1 MEGFLV
7 ILAFVALFV
16 LGFPV
21 VLAIGIPCIVYI
33 FAKGLPVDLIAQ
45 RTLYALDSFPLVA
58 VPVFLFV
65 GSLMNSAGIS
75 RYIYQFADTAV
86 GRLPGGLAQV
96 NIFGSLIF
104 AGMSGSALADIGG
117 IGRIEIDAMKQ
128 QGILK
133 PFAAA
138 VTSSSAIVGPIFPPS
153 IPLIIYGTVT
163 GVSVI
168 QLLLG
173 GILPGLLC
181 VAMLMLMTGWLAMRR
196 NYPRTERWPTRAE
209 LWRDFKPAFP
219 AIAAPL
225 ILIAGMLLGLLHAD
239 RDRVGDGA
247 LCGPHQQPVL
257 SRADD
262 EGRAR
267 RGVRDDPRLGRH
279 PADRRGRRAVRLDP
293 VGRAG
298 TADADRRGCSRSR
311 PIPYVLLLIVNV
323 LLLVVGMFLDSTTA
337 ILVIAPIIAKPL
349 VMAGVDPVH
358 LGMVVVFNLMIGLLT
373 PPMGLALFLVGDI
386 AKVTMKDVLKEMMP
400 YYVPLVVTLLL
411 ITYVPVDHDVDSAAA
426 VGNSV
431 NWQNQLRVSNV
442 STP

>member
-1 MEGFLV
+1 MEGFV
-7 ILAFVALFV
+7 IVAAFVALFV
-16 LGFPV
+16 VGFPV

-33 FAKGLPVDLIAQ
+33 LTHDLPIDLIAQ

-75 RYIYQFADTAV
+75 RYIYRFADTAV
-86 GRLPGGLAQV
+86 GRMPGGLAQV

-117 IGRIEIDAMKQ
+117 LGRIEIDAMKNK
-128 QGILK
+128 GFS
-133 PFAAA
+133 PGFAAA

-181 VAMLMLMTGWLAMRR
+181 VAMLMLMTWFLAVRR
-196 NYPRTERWPTRAE
+196 GYPRADRWPTRAE
-209 LWRDFKPAFP
+209 LWRDLKPALP
-219 AIAAPL
+219 AIIAPV
-225 ILIAGMLLGLLHAD
+225 ILITGMLVGFFTPTEIASVTVLYAILISSLFYRELTWKGLLSAAFETI
-239 RDRVGDGA
+239 RASSGILLIVAVAA
-247 LCGPHQQPVL
+247 LFGWIL
-257 SRADD
+257 SV
-262 EGRAR
+262 EQVPQILTGWM
-267 RGVRDDPRLGRH
+267 LKIS
-279 PADRRGRRAVRLDP
+279 
-293 VGRAG
+293 
-298 TADADRRGCSRSR
+298 TN
-311 PIPYVLLLIVNV
+311 PYVLLMMVNV
-323 LLLVVGMFLDSTTA
+323 LLLIVGMFLDSTTA

-349 VMAGVDPVH
+349 MLAGVDPVH

-386 AKVTMKDVLKEMMP
+386 AKVSMKTVLTAMLP
-400 YYVPLVVTLLL
+400 YYIPLGITLLL
-411 ITYVPVDHDVDSAAA
+411 ITYVPGITTWIPAWALA
-426 VGNSV
+426 
-431 NWQNQLRVSNV
+431 R
-442 STP
+442 

>member
-1 MEGFLV
+1 MDGFIVVFSFLV
-7 ILAFVALFV
+7 LFV

-21 VLAIGIPCIVYI
+21 VLAIGLPCVVYI
-33 FAKGLPVDLIAQ
+33 LAKGLPIDLVAQ

-86 GRLPGGLAQV
+86 GRMPGGLAQV

-117 IGRIEIDAMKQ
+117 LGRIEIDAMKKK
-128 QGILK
+128 GFS
-133 PFAAA
+133 PAFAAA

-181 VAMLMLMTGWLAMRR
+181 VLMLMLMTAWLAVRR
-196 NYPRTERWPTRAE
+196 GYPRSSRWPTLAE
-209 LWRDFKPAFP
+209 LWRDFKPAAP
-219 AIAAPL
+219 AIAAPV
-225 ILIAGMLLGLLHAD
+225 ILIAGMLLGYFTPTEIASVTVLYAVLISGLFYRELTWKGLLDA
-239 RDRVGDGA
+239 A
-247 LCGPHQQPVL
+247 YETI
-257 SRADD
+257 RAS
-262 EGRAR
+262 
-267 RGVRDDPRLGRH
+267 
-279 PADRRGRRAVRLDP
+279 
-293 VGRAG
+293 AG
-298 TADADRRGCSRSR
+298 
-311 PIPYVLLLIVNV
+311 ILLIVAVAALFGWILSVEQVPQALTGWMLSISTNPYALLFIV
-323 LLLVVGMFLDSTTA
+323 NLLLLVVGMFLDSTTA

-386 AKVTMKDVLKEMMP
+386 ARVSMKDVLREMAP
-400 YYVPLVVTLLL
+400 YYIPLGITLLA
-411 ITYVPVDHDVDSAAA
+411 ITYIPGITTWIPNWAL
-426 VGNSV
+426 GN
-431 NWQNQLRVSNV
+431 
-442 STP
+442 

>member
-1 MEGFLV
+1 MAGLYVILGFL
-7 ILAFVALFV
+7 ALFM

-21 VLAIGIPCIVYI
+21 VLAIALPCLAYV
-33 FAKGLPVDLIAQ
+33 FLNDLPLDLIAQ

-65 GSLMNSAGIS
+65 GSVMNSAGIS
-75 RYIYQFADTAV
+75 RYIYRFADTAV

-117 IGRIEIDAMKQ
+117 IGRIEIDAMRSRGFKA
-128 QGILK
+128 

-181 VAMLMLMTGWLAMRR
+181 VAMLMIMTGWLALRR
-196 NYPRTERWPTRAE
+196 GYPRTARWPTVKE

-219 AIAAPL
+219 AILAPV
-225 ILIAGMLLGLLHAD
+225 ILIAGMLLGYFTPTEIAAVTVLYALLISSLFYRELTWQGLLAAGYEAI
-239 RDRVGDGA
+239 RSSAGILLIVAVAA
-247 LCGPHQQPVL
+247 LFGWIL
-257 SRADD
+257 SV
-262 EGRAR
+262 EG
-267 RGVRDDPRLGRH
+267 VPQKL
-279 PADRRGRRAVRLDP
+279 
-293 VGRAG
+293 
-298 TADADRRGCSRSR
+298 TALMLQVSTN
-311 PIPYVLLLIVNV
+311 PYVLLGIVN
-323 LLLVVGMFLDSTTA
+323 LLLLLVGMFLDSTTA

-349 VMAGVDPVH
+349 VAAGVDPVH

-373 PPMGLALFLVGDI
+373 PPMGLALFLVAEI
-386 AKVTMKDVLKEMMP
+386 ARVKMKEVLYEMAP
-400 YYVPLVVTLLL
+400 YYVPLVITLLL
-411 ITYVPVDHDVDSAAA
+411 ITYVPPITTWIPRLA
-426 VGNSV
+426 
-431 NWQNQLRVSNV
+431 L
-442 STP
+442 P

>member
-1 MEGFLV
+1 MEGFV
-7 ILAFVALFV
+7 VVLAFLVLFV

-33 FAKGLPVDLIAQ
+33 IGNDLPIDLIAQ

-75 RYIYQFADTAV
+75 RYIYRFADTAV

-117 IGRIEIDAMKQ
+117 LGRIEIDAMRSK
-128 QGILK
+128 GFSA

-181 VAMLMLMTGWLAMRR
+181 VLMLMLMTGWLAQRR
-196 NYPRTERWPTRAE
+196 RYPRTSRWPTRAE

-219 AIAAPL
+219 AIVAPV
-225 ILIAGMLLGLLHAD
+225 ILIAGMLVGWFTPTEIASVTVLYAVLISSIFYRELTWQGVLDAGYETIRASAGILLIVA
-239 RDRVGDGA
+239 VAA
-247 LCGPHQQPVL
+247 LFGWIL
-257 SRADD
+257 SV
-262 EGRAR
+262 EG
-267 RGVRDDPRLGRH
+267 VPQKL
-279 PADRRGRRAVRLDP
+279 
-293 VGRAG
+293 
-298 TADADRRGCSRSR
+298 TAAMLTISTN
-311 PIPYVLLLIVNV
+311 PYVLLLLVNV
-323 LLLVVGMFLDSTTA
+323 LLIIVGMFLDSTTA

-349 VMAGVDPVH
+349 VAAGVDPVH

-373 PPMGLALFLVGDI
+373 PPMGLALFLVADI
-386 AKVTMKDVLKEMMP
+386 AKVTMKDVLREMMP
-400 YYVPLVVTLLL
+400 YYLPLGITLLL
-411 ITYVPVDHDVDSAAA
+411 ITYVPSITTWIPRLAL
-426 VGNSV
+426 G
-431 NWQNQLRVSNV
+431 
-442 STP
+442 P

>member
-1 MEGFLV
+1 MTGFV
-7 ILAFVALFV
+7 VVLAFLALFV

-33 FAKGLPVDLIAQ
+33 LAAGLPIDLVAQ

-75 RYIYQFADTAV
+75 RYIYKFADTAV

-117 IGRIEIDAMKQ
+117 LGRIEIDAMRSK
-128 QGILK
+128 GFT
-133 PFAAA
+133 PGFAAA

-173 GILPGLLC
+173 GILPGLVC
-181 VAMLMLMTGWLAMRR
+181 VAMLMLMTGWLALRR
-196 NYPRTERWPTRAE
+196 KYPRADRWPTRAE

-219 AIAAPL
+219 AIVAPV
-225 ILIAGMLLGLLHAD
+225 ILIAGMLAGFFTPTEIAAVTVLYAMLVSSLFYRELTLKGLLDAAYETI
-239 RDRVGDGA
+239 RASAGILLIVAVAA
-247 LCGPHQQPVL
+247 LFGWIL
-257 SRADD
+257 SV
-262 EGRAR
+262 EL
-267 RGVRDDPRLGRH
+267 VPQKL
-279 PADRRGRRAVRLDP
+279 
-293 VGRAG
+293 
-298 TADADRRGCSRSR
+298 TALMLSISTN
-311 PIPYVLLLIVNV
+311 PYVLLLIVNF
-323 LLLVVGMFLDSTTA
+323 LLLLVGMFLDSTTA

-386 AKVTMKDVLKEMMP
+386 AKVSMKEVLKEMAP
-400 YYVPLVVTLLL
+400 YYIPLAITLLL
-411 ITYVPVDHDVDSAAA
+411 ITYVPAITTFIPTWALSK
-426 VGNSV
+426 
-431 NWQNQLRVSNV
+431 
-442 STP
+442 

>member
-7 ILAFVALFV
+7 VLAFLVLFV

-33 FAKGLPVDLIAQ
+33 FTKDLPIDLVAQ

-75 RYIYQFADTAV
+75 RYIYKFADTAV

-117 IGRIEIDAMKQ
+117 LGRIEIDAMRSK
-128 QGILK
+128 GFS
-133 PFAAA
+133 PGFAAA

-173 GILPGLLC
+173 GILPGLVC
-181 VAMLMLMTGWLAMRR
+181 VAMLMLMTGWLAVRR
-196 NYPRTERWPTRAE
+196 DYPRTERWPTRHE
-209 LWRDFKPAFP
+209 LWRDFKPALP
-219 AIAAPL
+219 AIVAPV
-225 ILIAGMLLGLLHAD
+225 ILIAGMLMGFFTPTEIASVTVLYAVLISSLFYRELTWQGLLDAAYETI
-239 RDRVGDGA
+239 RASAGILLIVAVAA
-247 LCGPHQQPVL
+247 LFGWIL
-257 SRADD
+257 SV
-262 EGRAR
+262 EQVPQKLTG
-267 RGVRDDPRLGRH
+267 LM
-279 PADRRGRRAVRLDP
+279 LQIS
-293 VGRAG
+293 
-298 TADADRRGCSRSR
+298 TN
-311 PIPYVLLLIVNV
+311 PYVLLMIVNV
-323 LLLVVGMFLDSTTA
+323 LLIVVGMFLDSTTA

-349 VMAGVDPVH
+349 VLAGVDPVH

-373 PPMGLALFLVGDI
+373 PPMGLALFLVADI
-386 AKVTMKDVLKEMMP
+386 AKVTMKDVLKQMLP
-400 YYVPLVVTLLL
+400 YYVPLAVTLML
-411 ITYVPVDHDVDSAAA
+411 ITYVPGITTWIPTWALAK
-426 VGNSV
+426 
-431 NWQNQLRVSNV
+431 
-442 STP
+442 

>member
-1 MEGFLV
+1 MDGFIVVFSFLV
-7 ILAFVALFV
+7 LFV

-21 VLAIGIPCIVYI
+21 VLAIGLPCVVYI
-33 FAKGLPVDLIAQ
+33 LAKGLPIDLVAQ

-86 GRLPGGLAQV
+86 GRMPGGLAQV

-117 IGRIEIDAMKQ
+117 LGRIEIDAMKKK
-128 QGILK
+128 GFS
-133 PFAAA
+133 PAFAAA

-173 GILPGLLC
+173 GILPGLVC
-181 VAMLMLMTGWLAMRR
+181 VAMLMLMTGWLAVRR
-196 NYPRTERWPTRAE
+196 RYPRAARWPTSKE

-219 AIAAPL
+219 AIAAPV
-225 ILIAGMLLGLLHAD
+225 ILIVGMLLGYFTPTEIASVTVLYAILISSLFYRELTVKGLLDAAFETI
-239 RDRVGDGA
+239 RASAGILLIVAVAA
-247 LCGPHQQPVL
+247 LFGWIL
-257 SRADD
+257 SV
-262 EGRAR
+262 EQVPQLLTGWM
-267 RGVRDDPRLGRH
+267 LGIS
-279 PADRRGRRAVRLDP
+279 
-293 VGRAG
+293 
-298 TADADRRGCSRSR
+298 TN
-311 PIPYVLLLIVNV
+311 PYVLLMIVN
-323 LLLVVGMFLDSTTA
+323 LLLIVVGMFLDSTTA

-386 AKVTMKDVLKEMMP
+386 AKVSMKDVLREMAP
-400 YYVPLVVTLLL
+400 YYIPLVATLLA
-411 ITYVPVDHDVDSAAA
+411 ITYIPGITTWIPNWAL
-426 VGNSV
+426 GN
-431 NWQNQLRVSNV
+431 
-442 STP
+442 

>member
-7 ILAFVALFV
+7 VLAFLMLFM

-21 VLAIGIPCIVYI
+21 VLAIGLPCVAYI
-33 FAKGLPVDLIAQ
+33 FIHDLPLDLVAQ

-65 GSLMNSAGIS
+65 GSVMNSAGIS

-117 IGRIEIDAMKQ
+117 LGRIEIDAMRNK
-128 QGILK
+128 GFSA

-173 GILPGLLC
+173 GILPGILC
-181 VAMLMLMTGWLAMRR
+181 VIMLMLMTGWLAMRR
-196 NYPRTERWPTRAE
+196 KYPRTERWPNRRE

-219 AIAAPL
+219 AIMAPA
-225 ILIAGMLLGLLHAD
+225 ILIAGMLMGLFTPTEIASVTVLYVLLISSLFYRELTWQGILDAGYETI
-239 RDRVGDGA
+239 RSSAGILLIVAVAA
-247 LCGPHQQPVL
+247 LFGWILSVEAVPQQL
-257 SRADD
+257 TQMMLTIS
-262 EGRAR
+262 
-267 RGVRDDPRLGRH
+267 
-279 PADRRGRRAVRLDP
+279 
-293 VGRAG
+293 
-298 TADADRRGCSRSR
+298 TN
-311 PIPYVLLLIVNV
+311 PYVLLLIVNL

-337 ILVIAPIIAKPL
+337 ILVIAPIIARPL
-349 VMAGVDPVH
+349 VAAGVDPVH

-373 PPMGLALFLVGDI
+373 PPMGLALFLVAEI
-386 AKVTMKDVLKEMMP
+386 AKVTMKDVLREMMP
-400 YYVPLVVTLLL
+400 YYAPLAVTLLL
-411 ITYVPVDHDVDSAAA
+411 LTYVPEITTWIPRIAL
-426 VGNSV
+426 GN
-431 NWQNQLRVSNV
+431 
-442 STP
+442 P

>member
-1 MEGFLV
+1 VEGFLV
-7 ILAFVALFV
+7 VLVFLALFV

-21 VLAIGIPCIVYI
+21 VLAIGIPCIVYM
-33 FAKGLPVDLIAQ
+33 FANGLPIDLVAQ

-75 RYIYQFADTAV
+75 RYIYQFADTAT

-117 IGRIEIDAMKQ
+117 LGRIEIDAMRGK
-128 QGILK
+128 GFTA

-138 VTSSSAIVGPIFPPS
+138 VTSASAIVGPIFPPS

-173 GILPGLLC
+173 GIVPGLLC
-181 VAMLMLMTGWLAMRR
+181 VAMLMLMTGWLATRR
-196 NYPRTERWPTRAE
+196 NYPRTERLPTRSE

-219 AIAAPL
+219 AIVAPV
-225 ILIAGMLLGLLHAD
+225 ILIAGMLAGFFTPTEIAAVTVLYAMLISSLFYRELTWQGVVDAAFETIRASAGILLIVAVAALFGWILSVEQVPQQLTGLM
-239 RDRVGDGA
+239 
-247 LCGPHQQPVL
+247 L
-257 SRADD
+257 SIS
-262 EGRAR
+262 
-267 RGVRDDPRLGRH
+267 
-279 PADRRGRRAVRLDP
+279 
-293 VGRAG
+293 
-298 TADADRRGCSRSR
+298 TN
-311 PIPYVLLLIVNV
+311 PYVLLLIVNV
-323 LLLVVGMFLDSTTA
+323 LLIVVGMFLDSTTA

-349 VMAGVDPVH
+349 VAAGVDPVH

-373 PPMGLALFLVGDI
+373 PPMGLALFLVADI
-386 AKVTMKDVLKEMMP
+386 AKVTMKDVLKEMLP
-400 YYVPLVVTLLL
+400 YYLPLGATLLL
-411 ITYVPVDHDVDSAAA
+411 ITYIPALTTWIPRLA
-426 VGNSV
+426 VG
-431 NWQNQLRVSNV
+431 
-442 STP
+442 P

>member
-1 MEGFLV
+1 MSGFIV
-7 ILAFVALFV
+7 VLAFLALFV

-21 VLAIGIPCIVYI
+21 VLAIGIPCIVYM
-33 FAKGLPVDLIAQ
+33 FVNGLPIDLVAQ

-75 RYIYQFADTAV
+75 RYIYKFADTAT

-117 IGRIEIDAMKQ
+117 LGRIEIDAMRSK
-128 QGILK
+128 GFSA
-133 PFAAA
+133 PFSAA

-181 VAMLMLMTGWLAMRR
+181 VLMLMLMTGWLAIRR
-196 NYPRTERWPTRAE
+196 KYPRAARWPTIAE
-209 LWRDFKPAFP
+209 LWSDFKPALP
-219 AIAAPL
+219 AILAPI
-225 ILIAGMLLGLLHAD
+225 ILIVGMLAGFFTPTEIASVTVAYTLLISALFYRELTWQGVLDAAYETIRASAGILLIVAVAALFGWILSVEQVPQTLTAAMLGF
-239 RDRVGDGA
+239 
-247 LCGPHQQPVL
+247 
-257 SRADD
+257 S
-262 EGRAR
+262 
-267 RGVRDDPRLGRH
+267 
-279 PADRRGRRAVRLDP
+279 
-293 VGRAG
+293 
-298 TADADRRGCSRSR
+298 TN
-311 PIPYVLLLIVNV
+311 PYVLLVVVNV
-323 LLLVVGMFLDSTTA
+323 LLLLVGMFLDSTTA

-349 VMAGVDPVH
+349 VAAGVDPVH

-373 PPMGLALFLVGDI
+373 PPMGLALFLVADI
-386 AKVTMKDVLKEMMP
+386 ARVSMRDVLREMGP
-400 YYVPLVVTLLL
+400 YYVPLLATLLL
-411 ITYVPVDHDVDSAAA
+411 ITFVPAITTWIPRLA
-426 VGNSV
+426 VG
-431 NWQNQLRVSNV
+431 Q
-442 STP
+442 

>member
-1 MEGFLV
+1 MEGFIV
-7 ILAFVALFV
+7 VLAFVALFV

-33 FAKGLPVDLIAQ
+33 LTKGLPVDLIAQ

-86 GRLPGGLAQV
+86 GRMPGGLAQV

-117 IGRIEIDAMKQ
+117 LGRIEIDAMKKK
-128 QGILK
+128 GFS
-133 PFAAA
+133 PAFAAA

-173 GILPGLLC
+173 GILPGLVC
-181 VAMLMLMTGWLAMRR
+181 VAMLMLMTGWLAVRR
-196 NYPRTERWPTRAE
+196 RYPRAARWPTSKE

-219 AIAAPL
+219 AIAAPV
-225 ILIAGMLLGLLHAD
+225 ILIVGMLLGYFTPTEIASVTVLYAILISSLFYRELTVKGLLDAAFETI
-239 RDRVGDGA
+239 RASAGILLIVAVAA
-247 LCGPHQQPVL
+247 LFGWIL
-257 SRADD
+257 SV
-262 EGRAR
+262 EQVPQLLTGWM
-267 RGVRDDPRLGRH
+267 LGIS
-279 PADRRGRRAVRLDP
+279 
-293 VGRAG
+293 
-298 TADADRRGCSRSR
+298 TN
-311 PIPYVLLLIVNV
+311 PYVLLMIVN
-323 LLLVVGMFLDSTTA
+323 LLLIVVGMFLDSTTA

-386 AKVTMKDVLKEMMP
+386 AKVSMKDVLREMAP
-400 YYVPLVVTLLL
+400 YYIPLVATLLA
-411 ITYVPVDHDVDSAAA
+411 ITYMPGITTWIPNWAL
-426 VGNSV
+426 GN
-431 NWQNQLRVSNV
+431 
-442 STP
+442 